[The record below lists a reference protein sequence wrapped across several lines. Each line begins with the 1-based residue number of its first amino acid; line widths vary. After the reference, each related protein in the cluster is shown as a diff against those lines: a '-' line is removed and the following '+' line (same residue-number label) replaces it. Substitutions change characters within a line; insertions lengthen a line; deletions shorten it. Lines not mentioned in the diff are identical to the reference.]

1 MISGKPDEFGAQEPA
16 LGRDFGSHV
25 RELRQRRHWSLE
37 SLSKASGVSRSML
50 SEIERNQANPTLATA
65 LGIARAFGL
74 RLGDM
79 VDGHPGDS
87 RLQVIRSND
96 PSYDYRSDAECALRT
111 LSPLAPDRIF
121 EFYRVDFEPG
131 GALRSSPH
139 FDGTRELVYVDRGR
153 VIVESGEESSR
164 LGVGDSIM
172 YAADVPH
179 AIVNAGRSHARVFL
193 IDLFPPNG

>member
-1 MISGKPDEFGAQEPA
+1 MSSGKPDDQEPA

-50 SEIERNQANPTLATA
+50 SEIERNEANPTLATA

-87 RLQVIRSND
+87 RLKVIRADD

-111 LSPLAPDRIF
+111 LSPLSPDREI
-121 EFYRVDFEPG
+121 EFYRVDFAPG
-131 GALRSSPH
+131 GALRSPPH
-139 FDGTRELVYVDRGR
+139 FEGTRELVYVDRGR

-164 LGVGDSIM
+164 LRAGDSIL

-179 AIVNAGRSHARVFL
+179 AIVNAGRSAARVFL
-193 IDLFPPNG
+193 IDLIP